1 MTSTPNQ
8 KAVILTNMNIQPP
21 VVEEPS
27 ELPAK
32 SKKSKQL
39 AFFAALLVFGLGI
52 FIGRYLIPAGELKA
66 FDALQFVSVEQG
78 QRQLVFPTFWEA
90 WDKLHAN
97 FIGDVDDKKLYYGAV
112 AGMVRSAGD
121 PYTVFAPPADT
132 KQFEETIEG
141 SFGGVGVEI
150 GVKNGAVVVISPL
163 DGSPAKKA
171 GILEGDLILSVDK
184 KPLSAETTLDE
195 VVQSIRGENGQ
206 PVEITVLHEGET
218 EPKDITVTRDT
229 IAIESVRLDVIDN
242 IAYVSIKNFNSDTAK
257 RFNDI
262 ARQIKSDQVKGIIL
276 DVRGNPGGF
285 LQSAVDIASR
295 FIPKGQVVVA
305 EKGHKDKDYNASG
318 NTILSG
324 IPTVILVNGGSA
336 SASEILAGALNDQL
350 STPVIGTQT
359 FGKGSVQEFIKLS
372 DGSSLRVTIAKWY
385 TPKGR
390 SINEEGIT
398 PSIPVELDRSTEA
411 DEQLNRALEEI
422 KKLAQ

>member
-1 MTSTPNQ
+1 MT
-8 KAVILTNMNIQPP
+8 IQPP

-27 ELPAK
+27 ALPTK
-32 SKKSKQL
+32 PKKSKHI
-39 AFFAALLVFGLGI
+39 AFFGALLVFGLGI
-52 FIGRYLIPAGELKA
+52 FIGRYLIPAGELKEY
-66 FDALQFVSVEQG
+66 DALQFVSVDQG

-97 FIGDVDDKKLYYGAV
+97 FIGDVDDSKLYYGAV

-242 IAYVSIKNFNSDTAK
+242 IAHVSIKNFNGDTAK

-262 ARQIKSDQVKGIIL
+262 ARQIKSDQLKGIIL

-285 LQSAVDIASR
+285 LQSAVDISSR

-305 EKGHKDKDYNASG
+305 EKGHKTKDYTASG
-318 NTILSG
+318 NTVLSG

-398 PSIPVELDRSTEA
+398 PTILVEFDRSTEA

-422 KKLAQ
+422 KKIAQ

>member
-1 MTSTPNQ
+1 
-8 KAVILTNMNIQPP
+8 MNIQPP
-21 VVEEPS
+21 AVEEPPLLS
-27 ELPAK
+27 AK
-32 SKKSKQL
+32 PKTGKHL
-39 AFFAALLVFGLGI
+39 VFFGTILIFGLGL
-52 FIGRYLIPAGELKA
+52 FFGRYIIPAGELKQY
-66 FDALQFVSVEQG
+66 DALQFVSVDQG
-78 QRQLVFPTFWEA
+78 KRQLIFPTFWEA
-90 WDKLHAN
+90 WDKLHTN
-97 FIGDVDDKKLYYGAV
+97 FIGEIDDNKLYYGAV

-141 SFGGVGVEI
+141 SFGGIGIEI

-171 GILEGDLILSVDK
+171 GVLEGDLILSIDQK
-184 KPLSAETTLDE
+184 SLSAETTLDE

-206 PVEITVLHEGET
+206 PVEITVLHEGES
-218 EPKDITVTRDT
+218 EPKDITITRDT
-229 IAIESVRLDVIDN
+229 IAIESVRLDMIDK
-242 IAYVSIKNFNSDTAK
+242 IAHVSIKNFNSDTAK

-262 ARQIKSDQVKGIIL
+262 ARQIKADQVKGIIL

-285 LQSAVDIASR
+285 LQSAVDISSR
-295 FIPKGQVVVA
+295 FMPKGQVVVS
-305 EKGHKDKDYNASG
+305 EQGHKNKDYTASG
-318 NTILSG
+318 NTILAD

-350 STPVIGTQT
+350 SIPVIGSQT

-398 PSIPVELDRSTEA
+398 PTIPVEADQTNEA

-422 KKLAQ
+422 NQLAL

>member
-1 MTSTPNQ
+1 
-8 KAVILTNMNIQPP
+8 MNIQPP
-21 VVEEPS
+21 AVEEPPLLS
-27 ELPAK
+27 AK
-32 SKKSKQL
+32 PKTGKHL
-39 AFFAALLVFGLGI
+39 VFFGTILIFGLGL
-52 FIGRYLIPAGELKA
+52 FFGRYIIPAGELKQY
-66 FDALQFVSVEQG
+66 DALQFVSVDQG
-78 QRQLVFPTFWEA
+78 KRQLIFPTFWEA
-90 WDKLHAN
+90 WDKLHTK
-97 FIGDVDDKKLYYGAV
+97 FIGEIDDNKLYYGAV

-141 SFGGVGVEI
+141 SFGGIGIEI

-171 GILEGDLILSVDK
+171 GVLEGDLILSIDQK
-184 KPLSAETTLDE
+184 SLSAETTLDE

-206 PVEITVLHEGET
+206 PVEITVLHEGES
-218 EPKDITVTRDT
+218 EPKDITITRDT
-229 IAIESVRLDVIDN
+229 IAIESVRLDMIDK
-242 IAYVSIKNFNSDTAK
+242 IAHVSIKNFNSDTAK

-262 ARQIKSDQVKGIIL
+262 ARQIKADQVKGIIL

-285 LQSAVDIASR
+285 LQSAVDISSR
-295 FIPKGQVVVA
+295 FMPKGQVVVS
-305 EKGHKDKDYNASG
+305 EQGHKNKDYTASG
-318 NTILSG
+318 NTILAD

-350 STPVIGTQT
+350 SIPVIGSQT

-398 PSIPVELDRSTEA
+398 PTIPVEADQTNEA

-422 KKLAQ
+422 NKLAP

>member
-1 MTSTPNQ
+1 
-8 KAVILTNMNIQPP
+8 MNIQPP

-206 PVEITVLHEGET
+206 RNQRISPS
-218 EPKDITVTRDT
+218 P
-229 IAIESVRLDVIDN
+229 AI
-242 IAYVSIKNFNSDTAK
+242 
-257 RFNDI
+257 
-262 ARQIKSDQVKGIIL
+262 
-276 DVRGNPGGF
+276 P
-285 LQSAVDIASR
+285 
-295 FIPKGQVVVA
+295 
-305 EKGHKDKDYNASG
+305 
-318 NTILSG
+318 
-324 IPTVILVNGGSA
+324 
-336 SASEILAGALNDQL
+336 
-350 STPVIGTQT
+350 
-359 FGKGSVQEFIKLS
+359 
-372 DGSSLRVTIAKWY
+372 
-385 TPKGR
+385 
-390 SINEEGIT
+390 
-398 PSIPVELDRSTEA
+398 
-411 DEQLNRALEEI
+411 
-422 KKLAQ
+422 